1 MIKGVYTET
10 SGCIT
15 VGIQGFSDS
24 SASCEWIDSNT
35 TVDTSCVDTA
45 SVIVDSIPFDIN
57 VDINCKNGGS
67 VHGTL
72 VSYKVDVSVGL
83 VCTVSIGPNGE
94 QMWWCNGYNVLW
106 NDGVPTLWVN

>member
-24 SASCEWIDSNT
+24 SASC
-35 TVDTSCVDTA
+35 VDTA

-57 VDINCKNGGS
+57 VDINCKNDGS

-94 QMWWCNGYNVLW
+94 QMWWCNGYKVLW